1 MSITV
6 QSHTAFIP
14 SPPEGSVLLI
24 KNARQVV
31 SPPPS
36 EVPVSGER
44 LGELNI
50 LSKAD
55 IAIDD
60 DTIVAVGRDLNY
72 PDATVLDASEMVVV
86 PGFVDPHTHLVFAG
100 SREHELI
107 WKLEGKSYQ
116 DILSEGGGI
125 MRTVNETRA
134 ASEDELR
141 KQSLQRFRQAVKHG
155 TTTIEIKSGYGL
167 ELDTE
172 LRQLRV
178 AKWLGE
184 QGLAQVVSTF
194 MGAHAFPSDVD
205 RNQYVS
211 TIIDEMLPAV
221 QELVEYCDV
230 FCEKGAFSVEES
242 RLILEAAKNLGLKVR
257 IHADEFGDTGGGLL
271 AAELK
276 AISADH
282 LVFSSKETLR
292 SLKDAGCVGILL
304 PGTPLSTLSDT
315 FANARKMIA
324 SHLPIALAT
333 DCNPN
338 CYTESMQFIQQLAV
352 FRMGLTPAE
361 ALTASTLNAALA
373 LGRKDRG
380 CISEGKRA
388 DLLIMNIPDYQH
400 IVYHFGINHVKNVII
415 GGKLID

>member
-1 MSITV
+1 MSIII

-14 SPPEGSVLLI
+14 SPSEGFVLLI
-24 KNARQVV
+24 KNAKQVV

-36 EVPVSGER
+36 EVPLSGER
-44 LGELNI
+44 LGNLNI
-50 LSKAD
+50 LSKTD

-60 DTIVAVGRDLNY
+60 DIIVEIGRDLDY
-72 PDATVLDASEMVVV
+72 PDAIILDASEMVVV
-86 PGFVDPHTHLVFAG
+86 PGFVDPHTHMVFAG

-116 DILSEGGGI
+116 DILAEGGGI

-134 ASEDELR
+134 ASVEEL
-141 KQSLQRFRQAVKHG
+141 KEQSLQRFRQAVKHG

-184 QGLAQVVSTF
+184 QGLAEVVSTF
-194 MGAHAFPSDVD
+194 MGAHAFPSDIG
-205 RNQYVS
+205 REQYIS
-211 TIIDEMLPAV
+211 AIIDEMLPAV
-221 QELVEYCDV
+221 QDLAEFCDV

-242 RLILEAAKNLGLKVR
+242 RVILEAAQNLGLKSR
-257 IHADEFGDTGGGLL
+257 IHADEFDDIGAGIL
-271 AAELK
+271 AADLK

-282 LVFSSKETLR
+282 LVVSSKETFR
-292 SLKDAGCVGILL
+292 SLKNAGCIGILL
-304 PGTPLSTLSDT
+304 PGTPLSTLSDK

-324 SHLPIALAT
+324 SNLPIALAT

-352 FRMGLTPAE
+352 FRMDLTPAE

-380 CISEGKRA
+380 CIYEGKRA